1 MGKGKR
7 RFCAAGCAYEQISH
21 KVLTHGYLEKH
32 TTLSAPIKRKKKNQ
46 SASAIITWPIKAD
59 DKTHKLLN
67 PQASSSNGYTSPRAL
82 VCSQGKC

>member
-7 RFCAAGCAYEQISH
+7 RLCAAGCACEQTSH

-32 TTLSAPIKRKKKNQ
+32 TTLSAPIKRKKNQ
-46 SASAIITWPIKAD
+46 SASAIITWSIKAD

-67 PQASSSNGYTSPRAL
+67 PQASSSIGYISPRAL